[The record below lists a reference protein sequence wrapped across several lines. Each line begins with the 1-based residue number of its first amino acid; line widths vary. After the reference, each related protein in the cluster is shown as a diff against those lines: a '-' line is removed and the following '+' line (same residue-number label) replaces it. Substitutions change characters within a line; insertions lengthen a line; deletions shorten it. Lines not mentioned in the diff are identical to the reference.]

1 MSERIQKP
9 NTSTYL
15 LRDIP
20 TETMRQAKAV
30 LAAEGRTVRW
40 ALLRALRAIAARYP
54 RE

>member
-1 MSERIQKP
+1 MSERTPKP

-20 TETMRQAKAV
+20 TETMQKAKAV

-40 ALLRALRAIAARYP
+40 ALLRALRAIAARHP
-54 RE
+54 RD